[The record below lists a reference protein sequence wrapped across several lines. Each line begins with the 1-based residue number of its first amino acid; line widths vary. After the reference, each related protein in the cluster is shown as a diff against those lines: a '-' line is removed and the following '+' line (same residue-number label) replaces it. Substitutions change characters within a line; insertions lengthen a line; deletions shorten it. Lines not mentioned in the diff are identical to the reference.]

1 MTRKPGRLLRIGIG
15 AAVSAGCIAFILWR
29 VDLDALW
36 RALTEFRWIFVV
48 FALAALA
55 LDYSL
60 RILRWT
66 LMLRHAGAAVSAA
79 DCAPAFLGSMALN
92 NILPLRAGDIVRAL
106 VFPLSLGV
114 RRTASTATLVLERV
128 LDFLALM
135 ICFGVGVWLSP
146 TLRIPILE
154 KDLLLAL
161 TTLVGGLVI
170 MLVFF
175 ASGIGRTVQL
185 LVGWTAQCGWPKV
198 STILKHLRELLG
210 SLYLISRVRVLAWL
224 TLLSILVWLANAG
237 LFLAVLRGFSIP
249 SPPSTALVI
258 MAIATLSTL
267 VPSSP
272 GYVGPFHL
280 AAYAA
285 LIMIGASQSTAA
297 GFALISHLVLWVP
310 VTIAGLFAITLT
322 PSLFRKTTRDRAIQ
336 E

>member
-1 MTRKPGRLLRIGIG
+1 MTRKPGRLLKIGIG

-66 LMLRHAGAAVSAA
+66 LMLRHAGAEVSVA
-79 DCAPAFLGSMALN
+79 DCTPAFLGSMALN
-92 NILPLRAGDIVRAL
+92 NVLPLRAGDIVRAL

-135 ICFGVGVWLSP
+135 VCLGIGVWLSP
-146 TLRIPILE
+146 TLQIPILE
-154 KDLLLAL
+154 KDLLLVL
-161 TTLVGGLVI
+161 TAFIGTLMI

-175 ASGIGRTVQL
+175 AGGIGRAVQWS
-185 LVGWTAQCGWPKV
+185 VERTARRGWPKL
-198 STILKHLRELLG
+198 STVLEHLRELLG
-210 SLYLISRVRVLAWL
+210 SLFLISRVRVLASL

-237 LFLAVLRGFSIP
+237 LFLAILRGFSIG

-285 LIMIGASQSTAA
+285 VIMIGASQSTAA

-310 VTIAGLFAITLT
+310 VTVAGLFAITLT
-322 PSLFRKTTRDRAIQ
+322 PSLFRKTARERAIQ